1 MGVDSA
7 CQGDGRLVAPGLG
20 LEVCGQA
27 VGQMGVGEVDVDV
40 IEEPLA
46 HIAVVRSRVL
56 RSQTH
61 VLVEVE
67 GSTAGKVE
75 TFLAVQA
82 D

>member
-1 MGVDSA
+1 
-7 CQGDGRLVAPGLG
+7 
-20 LEVCGQA
+20 
-27 VGQMGVGEVDVDV
+27 MGVGEVDVDV